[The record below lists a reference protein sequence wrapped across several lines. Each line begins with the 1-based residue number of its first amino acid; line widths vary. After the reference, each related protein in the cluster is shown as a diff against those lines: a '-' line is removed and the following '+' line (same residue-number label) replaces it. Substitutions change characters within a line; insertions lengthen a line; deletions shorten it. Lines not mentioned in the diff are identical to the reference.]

1 MDTDIV
7 GIVAG
12 LGFFVILF
20 AFIILMRYLSYRE
33 TLALA
38 EKGLVRP
45 VGRGGNGNGEDTL
58 RWGISL
64 TAIGLALCLGLYPI
78 GLLPHMN
85 FPLGLGP
92 WMIAGFLP
100 TFFGLGLCLIYVL
113 THEKPDSADKP
124 SQPLDPKQPPM

>member
-1 MDTDIV
+1 MDTDFVAIL
-7 GIVAG
+7 AG
-12 LGFFVILF
+12 LGFFALLF

-38 EKGLVRP
+38 DKGLVRP
-45 VGRGGNGNGEDTL
+45 GGRGGNGSGKDTL

-64 TAIGLALCLGLYPI
+64 TAIGLALCISLYPI
-78 GLLPHMN
+78 GLLPGMK

-92 WMIAGFLP
+92 WMMVGFLP

-113 THEKPDSADKP
+113 THDKSDEANKAKPVDE
-124 SQPLDPKQPPM
+124 PKQPPM

>member
-12 LGFFVILF
+12 LGFFLLLF

-45 VGRGGNGNGEDTL
+45 VGRGGNGSGKDTL

-64 TAIGLALCLGLYPI
+64 TAIGLALCISLYPI
-78 GLLPHMN
+78 GLLPGMK

-92 WMIAGFLP
+92 WMMVGFLP
-100 TFFGLGLCLIYVL
+100 TFFGLGLVLIYVI
-113 THEKPDSADKP
+113 THDKSDEADKP
-124 SQPLDPKQPPM
+124 NQINEPKQPPM